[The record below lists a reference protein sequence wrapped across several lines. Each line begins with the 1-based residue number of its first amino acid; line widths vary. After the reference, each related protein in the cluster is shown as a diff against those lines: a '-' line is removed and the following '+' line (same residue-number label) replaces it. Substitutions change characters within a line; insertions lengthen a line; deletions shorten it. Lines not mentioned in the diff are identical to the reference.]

1 MRKEQSWKEKL
12 ELLVI
17 LFVVMSFVGWLWEVA
32 IHLVEDG
39 EFVKRGVLSGP
50 WLPIYGAGGVLIL
63 LFLGRY
69 SKTPVRLF
77 LMTMALC
84 GIMEYTTGWYLE
96 KMYHTRWWDYSDLY
110 FQIQGR
116 VCLVGLLVFGLGGLF
131 LVYRLAPAA
140 SRLLQKIP
148 PRTLEIL
155 CLILILLFLADFC
168 HSIVR
173 PNMGEGITTALTGT
187 LNS

>member
-17 LFVVMSFVGWLWEVA
+17 LFVLMSFAGWLWEVA

-50 WLPIYGAGGVLIL
+50 WLPIYGAGSVLIL
-63 LFLGRY
+63 LFLGKY
-69 SKTPVRLF
+69 DKSPLRLF
-77 LMTMALC
+77 LLTMGLC
-84 GIMEYTTGWYLE
+84 GVMEYVTGWYLE
-96 KMYHTRWWDYSDLY
+96 TVYHTRWWDYSDLR

-116 VCLVGLLVFGLGGLF
+116 VCLVGLVIFGIGGLL

-140 SRLLQKIP
+140 SRLLKRIP
-148 PRTLEIL
+148 PKTLEIL
-155 CLILILLFLADFC
+155 CLVLILLFAADFC
-168 HSIVR
+168 HSIFR
-173 PNMGEGITTALTGT
+173 PNMGDGITTALTGT
-187 LNS
+187 LRP